1 MKSSFIQTVLS
12 GVVLVIA
19 FSLAVSALPPEVSD
33 PLRDVV
39 SAYSIVDTVVGSDFY
54 DFFNWEAISDPT
66 HGRV

>member
-1 MKSSFIQTVLS
+1 MKFSSIQTVLS
-12 GVVLVIA
+12 GVVLLIPFV
-19 FSLAVSALPPEVSD
+19 FALPPHVSE

-54 DFFNWEAISDPT
+54 RFFDWEAISDPT